1 MDMVLFEIILITA
14 SVSILLLLAL
24 VSYYIAL
31 RTGDISRRFLSFFLL
46 TGALFLATFNPEQ
59 LRFNTAFIYFRA
71 VLLLLFIPSFYLYIK
86 SVFTLSRPPFPE
98 SFKHYIPAGFVG
110 LILLIVLSGAW
121 FSNRGLS
128 PEQLPEADIRH
139 PGMMVQWGNI
149 IIISTVVVQ
158 LFIYSL
164 TVYQTFPK
172 FVARLREY
180 YSDINPFKPGWM
192 LWVLAGFVVF
202 YVLAD
207 VAMLLSVIGYDYYH
221 AVFVV
226 FMLAL
231 LFSSAYYGIV
241 VAPLVSHNT
250 QGELVYTVLSQ
261 QVLLAQSN
269 PGAVS
274 GETAKDTH
282 RKDLSE
288 LALKLNN
295 HLASQQP
302 YLNPV
307 LTLSDLALQL
317 ETNTN
322 YLSRVINETHG
333 TNFNTF
339 INSLR
344 VQKVISLMQERSEN
358 LSLWGLGQ
366 EAGFNSKS
374 AFINAF
380 RKETGKSPNEYY
392 IEMKGK
398 KQSLEFAGE

>member
-164 TVYQTFPK
+164 TVYQSFPK

-180 YSDINPFKPGWM
+180 YSDIKPFRPGWM

-207 VAMLLSVIGYDYYH
+207 VAMLLSVIGYNYYH

-226 FMLAL
+226 FMVAL
-231 LFSSAYYGIV
+231 LFSTAYYGIV
-241 VAPLVSHNT
+241 TAPLVSHNK

-261 QVLLAQSN
+261 HTFSKNEPVNAEVIEINKELNRRDLSLLAQ
-269 PGAVS
+269 
-274 GETAKDTH
+274 
-282 RKDLSE
+282 
-288 LALKLNN
+288 KLQE
-295 HLASQQP
+295 HLILQQP
-302 YLNPV
+302 YLNPL
-307 LTLSDLALQL
+307 LTLSDLALKLQ
-317 ETNTN
+317 TNTN
-322 YLSRVINETHG
+322 YLSRVINETYS

-339 INSLR
+339 INRLR
-344 VQKVISLMQERSEN
+344 VQQVIQMMQETKGTF
-358 LSLWGLGQ
+358 SLWGLGQ
-366 EAGFNSKS
+366 KAGFYSRT

-392 IEMKGK
+392 VEMKGK
-398 KQSLEFAGE
+398 QQPVELMPE

>member
-1 MDMVLFEIILITA
+1 MFEIILITA
-14 SVSILLLLAL
+14 SVSVLFLLSL
-24 VSYYIAL
+24 VSYLISL

-59 LRFNTAFIYFRA
+59 LRFNTAFVYFRA

-98 SFKHYIPAGFVG
+98 SLKHYIPAGFVG
-110 LILLIVLSGAW
+110 LILFFVLAGAW
-121 FSNRGLS
+121 YSNRGLS
-128 PEQLPEADIRH
+128 PGMLPEADIRN
-139 PGMMVQWGNI
+139 PGMLVSWGNI

-164 TVYQTFPK
+164 TVYQSFPK

-180 YSDINPFKPGWM
+180 YSDIKPFRPGWM

-207 VAMLLSVIGYDYYH
+207 VAMLLSVIGYNYYH

-226 FMLAL
+226 FMVAL
-231 LFSSAYYGIV
+231 LFSTAYYGIV
-241 VAPLVSHNT
+241 TAPLVSHNK

-269 PGAVS
+269 PRAVS

-339 INSLR
+339 INNLR